1 MFWSCEINMRIS
13 NWLYKAVNGW
23 ISLLAL
29 LIFIAFT
36 ILVLPRQAEKADTFS
51 SDAGSPDMSLF
62 YSPQQL
68 YQMAEAYG
76 EQGRQAYVQQRFTFD
91 VVWPLV
97 YTFFLC
103 TAITWLYGRGFA
115 HSSAWRRANTIP
127 LIAILL
133 DFLENLSTS
142 LVMLRYPHPSP
153 VIDWLAPVF
162 TLLKWVF
169 VVGSFILLLIGI
181 VAYAWRLL
189 TRRQLA

>member
-1 MFWSCEINMRIS
+1 MKIS
-13 NWLYKAVNGW
+13 NWLYRVVNGW

-62 YSPQQL
+62 YSPPHL
-68 YQMAEAYG
+68 YQMAEDYG
-76 EQGRQAYVQQRFTFD
+76 EQGRQAYIQQRFTFD
-91 VVWPLV
+91 IVWPLV
-97 YTFFLC
+97 YAFFLC

-115 HSSAWRRANTIP
+115 HSSAWRRANIIP
-127 LIAILL
+127 LIAISF

-142 LVMLRYPHPSP
+142 LVMLRYPQPTP

-162 TLLKWVF
+162 TLLKWIF
-169 VVGSFILLLIGI
+169 VSGSFILLLIG
-181 VAYAWRLL
+181 VVVYVWRLL
-189 TRRQLA
+189 TRRKPA

>member
-1 MFWSCEINMRIS
+1 MKIS
-13 NWLYKAVNGW
+13 NWLYRVVNGW

-103 TAITWLYGRGFA
+103 TAITWLYRGGFPLN
-115 HSSAWRRANTIP
+115 STWRRANIIP
-127 LIAILL
+127 LIAVLF

-142 LVMLRYPHPSP
+142 LVMLRYPQPTP
-153 VIDWLAPVF
+153 MVDWLAPVF
-162 TLLKWVF
+162 TLLKWIF
-169 VVGSFILLLIGI
+169 VSGSFILLLIGI
-181 VAYAWRLL
+181 VAYAWRRL